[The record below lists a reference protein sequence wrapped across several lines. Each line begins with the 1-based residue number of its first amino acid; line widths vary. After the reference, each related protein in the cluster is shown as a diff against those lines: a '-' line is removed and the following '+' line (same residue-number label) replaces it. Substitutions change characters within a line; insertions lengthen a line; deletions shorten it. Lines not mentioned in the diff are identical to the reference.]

1 MYTSASALWGIHCI
15 NCIVDIILFLL
26 RYYLSNVYTQ
36 HLLTDKVYKS
46 KNAIINTNY

>member
-1 MYTSASALWGIHCI
+1 MYTSVSSLWGIHYI

-26 RYYLSNVYTQ
+26 RYYLSNIYTR

-46 KNAIINTNY
+46 KNAIININY